1 MRNDSHKKAFE
12 LFRAFACTIPA
23 ALSFL
28 PLCLIS
34 AGLARY
40 FVPAF
45 ALLGLGLF
53 TTAVYGYGGIQQ
65 LQRGLLLLEIAALI
79 LLLSLYI

>member
-1 MRNDSHKKAFE
+1 MRNDFYEKAFE
-12 LFRAFACTIPA
+12 TFRAFACTIPA

-28 PLCLIS
+28 PLCLVG
-34 AGLARY
+34 AGLAPF

-53 TTAVYGYGGIQQ
+53 ITAVCGYGGIPQ
-65 LQRGLLLLEIAALI
+65 LQRGILLIEIAALI
-79 LLLSLYI
+79 LLLSFYV